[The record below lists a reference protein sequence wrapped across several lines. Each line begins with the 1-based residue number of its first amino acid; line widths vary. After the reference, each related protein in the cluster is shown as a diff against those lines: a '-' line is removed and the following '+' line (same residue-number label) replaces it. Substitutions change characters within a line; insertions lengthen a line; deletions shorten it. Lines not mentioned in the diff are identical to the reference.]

1 MARAGWGRRRH
12 GSTIRAR
19 LSGPKPMA
27 IPGGLVNTKGTEDTE
42 DTEGGGARRELGAR
56 DGGSPAG
63 VQVKEDVTMQGRSVD
78 LTDQVLGAAIAVH
91 RALGP
96 GLLEST
102 YEACLAFELVD
113 RGLNITRQAAL
124 PVVYRDVRID
134 CGYRLDLVVN
144 GEVIVE
150 IKAVE
155 RILPVHEAQILT
167 YLRLSSMPVALLL
180 NFNVPL
186 MKDGIKRFVG
196 RPTA

>member
-1 MARAGWGRRRH
+1 
-12 GSTIRAR
+12 
-19 LSGPKPMA
+19 
-27 IPGGLVNTKGTEDTE
+27 
-42 DTEGGGARRELGAR
+42 
-56 DGGSPAG
+56 
-63 VQVKEDVTMQGRSVD
+63 MQGRSVD